1 VLWIAGIRGVGTWG
15 AAETVKKWHGRLLKP
30 RLRMLLQPSRAV
42 QFSAV
47 VKITYSNSDI
57 VDSELV
63 RMIDI
68 GAAES

>member
-1 VLWIAGIRGVGTWG
+1 VAR
-15 AAETVKKWHGRLLKP
+15 AAAQATAADAPPAVA
-30 RLRMLLQPSRAV
+30 AV